1 MAAASKGMTRPGQAP
16 NAGDVGARIGDAILG
31 FIGNVPSSARRKSK
45 SAEADARQAIATA
58 AARASLAAGTLS
70 LPPGPFGWLTMLPE
84 LVAVWKIQAQLVAD
98 IAALHGRKSVLTR
111 EAMLYCLFRHTAA
124 QALRDIVVQAGAQIL
139 VKPAT
144 IHLLQ
149 KIARSIG
156 IKIGQRALGHL
167 IHVLDLEGRSSSGR
181 NGRAIHD
188 WMQAQAS
195 ALKGAIVIAYSKGAT
210 DFMHAAVLDAD
221 ERRWIGRVDA
231 LVTVAGVVNGTPLAS
246 PWAEWL
252 ETLLEGI
259 DVPTCGA
266 GDGGGVDSQ
275 TYAQATAA
283 RDAYLAIASRPPTY
297 AVAAVT
303 DEAGVNPLLAP
314 FHRQL
319 REHDVRND
327 GQVLFEDAVL
337 PGSHLLAIADADH
350 WSIALPFETS
360 SLAMRVLAGNNH
372 FPRVA
377 LVMAILDF
385 VAAGEAGM
393 SLSSPSSPRPGPH
406 A

>member
-156 IKIGQRALGHL
+156 IKIGQRALGKAFTRWL
-167 IHVLDLEGRSSSGR
+167 PVV
-181 NGRAIHD
+181 
-188 WMQAQAS
+188 
-195 ALKGAIVIAYSKGAT
+195 GAVGVAAYAYY
-210 DFMHAAVLDAD
+210 D
-221 ERRWIGRVDA
+221 
-231 LVTVAGVVNGTPLAS
+231 TVQVGTTTLGFFAGTPDKTPA
-246 PWAEWL
+246 
-252 ETLLEGI
+252 
-259 DVPTCGA
+259 DV
-266 GDGGGVDSQ
+266 
-275 TYAQATAA
+275 AA
-283 RDAYLAIASRPPTY
+283 RD
-297 AVAAVT
+297 
-303 DEAGVNPLLAP
+303 
-314 FHRQL
+314 
-319 REHDVRND
+319 
-327 GQVLFEDAVL
+327 
-337 PGSHLLAIADADH
+337 
-350 WSIALPFETS
+350 
-360 SLAMRVLAGNNH
+360 
-372 FPRVA
+372 
-377 LVMAILDF
+377 
-385 VAAGEAGM
+385 
-393 SLSSPSSPRPGPH
+393 
-406 A
+406 

>member
-1 MAAASKGMTRPGQAP
+1 MIDRREAFAGYFCRALREHGVAADVVKGCRGWLRLPDAADDAPVPVSDASVPRPIVIIPGMFGECVAP
-16 NAGDVGARIGDAILG
+16 WTTP
-31 FIGNVPSSARRKSK
+31 F
-45 SAEADARQAIATA
+45 ADAHALLR
-58 AARASLAAGTLS
+58 AR
-70 LPPGPFGWLTMLPE
+70 
-84 LVAVWKIQAQLVAD
+84 
-98 IAALHGRKSVLTR
+98 
-111 EAMLYCLFRHTAA
+111 
-124 QALRDIVVQAGAQIL
+124 
-139 VKPAT
+139 
-144 IHLLQ
+144 
-149 KIARSIG
+149 
-156 IKIGQRALGHL
+156 GHR

-303 DEAGVNPLLAP
+303 DEAGVNPLLA
-314 FHRQL
+314 QL
-319 REHDVRND
+319 AVKGRAHDVRNA